1 VLIDDLVTK
10 GTKEPY
16 RMFTSRVEYRLVLR
30 EDNADSR
37 LTPIGY
43 KIGLVDKKT
52 CDGVAAKKSRI
63 EKEIQRLKEE
73 RLDKILRRPGV
84 SYAEAVAVS
93 TPGVKTANTGANPR
107 RLHPDEI
114 NEVEIEIK
122 YEGFIK
128 RQQGD
133 IARFDKLER
142 IKVPAGL
149 DYRKIPG
156 LSNEIKEKLCNIRP
170 VTLGQASRISGVTP
184 AAISIL
190 MVWIEKLRRHCER
203 PKRAKQSQ

>member
-37 LTPIGY
+37 LTPVGY

-73 RLDKILRRPGV
+73 RLEKTLRRPGV
-84 SYAEAVAVS
+84 SYAQAVLEKNRALS
-93 TPGVKTANTGANPR
+93 A
-107 RLHPDEI
+107 DEI

-128 RQQGD
+128 RQQSD
-133 IARFDKLER
+133 IARFDKLEK

-190 MVWIEKLRRHCER
+190 MVWIEKMRRHCER
-203 PKRAKQSQ
+203 PKGAKQSQ